1 MARPGSGPHLGR
13 VTGVPDST
21 PEGTSDRFA
30 TGGSKPDG
38 PARVYPLLAD
48 PGNEQLLLEWL
59 DGVDEYEAV
68 RDPTSVE
75 EASFDLCVIDQG
87 GLTANFEALDRRKR
101 AEHPVLVPYLLLL
114 PEDDPEFLRD
124 ERGQLPDTL
133 VQSTVDEMLSLPV
146 RQFEL
151 RWRIESLLRM
161 RGRTRQLAQRE
172 QELRQKTRV
181 VDESPVGIV
190 ITDPQAEDNPI
201 SYVNDAFVEMTGYSE
216 SDAIGRN
223 CRFLQGAGTDPETVA
238 RLREGIDAEEPVSV
252 TIRNYRNDGS
262 DFWNHLEVTPV
273 RDGTGEVINYVG
285 FQQDVTGRRE
295 RQRQLQVIDRVLRH
309 NLHNDLNVVAG
320 MAEQIQTESGDQVS
334 EYAQRIIDTGDAL
347 LETMDKEREI
357 TALLGDEPRRQDVN
371 LASTLRSVV
380 DLVDGE
386 HPSAT
391 VELAVPDETVVRA
404 TSQIRNAIAEL
415 LRNALEHNDHETP
428 HVQVTVSDEAGDVA
442 VRITDNGP
450 GIPEMERDILL
461 GNEEE
466 TPLYH
471 GSGLGLWL
479 VQLTVRRSNG
489 MVEFPSN
496 EPSGG
501 VVNLYLKDAET
512 A

>member
-1 MARPGSGPHLGR
+1 M
-13 VTGVPDST
+13 PDST
-21 PEGTSDRFA
+21 PGGTADRVA

-38 PARVYPLLAD
+38 SARVYPLLAD

-59 DGVDEYEAV
+59 DGVDEYEVVGNPA
-68 RDPTSVE
+68 SVE
-75 EASFDLCVIDQG
+75 EASFDLCVVDQG
-87 GLTANFEALDRRKR
+87 GLTENFEALERRKR
-101 AEHPVLVPYLLLL
+101 AEHPVLLPYLLLL

-161 RGRTRQLAQRE
+161 RGQTRQLARRE
-172 QELRQKTRV
+172 RHLRQKTRA
-181 VDESPVGIV
+181 VDEAPTGIV

-238 RLREGIDAEEPVSV
+238 RLREGIDAEKPVSV
-252 TIRNYRNDGS
+252 TIRNYRREGS
-262 DFWNHLEVTPV
+262 DFWNRLEVAPV

-285 FQQDVTGRRE
+285 FQQDVTGLRE

-309 NLHNDLNVVAG
+309 NLQNDLNVVEG
-320 MAEQIQTESGDQVS
+320 MAEQVQTEGSDQVS
-334 EYAQRIIDTGDAL
+334 EYAQRIIDTSDRL
-347 LETMDKEREI
+347 LETVDKEREI
-357 TALLGDEPRRQDVN
+357 TALLGDEPRRDDVD
-371 LASTLRSVV
+371 LASILRSVV
-380 DLVDGE
+380 DEVE
-386 HPSAT
+386 EAYPSAT
-391 VELAVPDETVVRA
+391 VELAVPDGTVVRA
-404 TSQIRNAIAEL
+404 TSRIRNAIAEL
-415 LRNALEHNDHETP
+415 LENAVEHNDRETP
-428 HVQVTVSDEAGDVA
+428 RVHVTVSEDAGEVA
-442 VRITDNGP
+442 VRVADNGP
-450 GIPEMERDILL
+450 GIPEMERHILL
-461 GNEEE
+461 GKKEE

-479 VQLTVRRSNG
+479 VQLVVRRSNG
-489 MVEFPSN
+489 TVEFAAN
-496 EPSGG
+496 EQRGG
-501 VVNLYLKDAET
+501 VITVCLKEAGV